1 MKVHFIAIGG
11 SAMHSLALALYKKG
25 YAITGSD
32 DEFFEPSKSRLSAA
46 GLLPKTSGWHPEKI
60 TTDLD
65 AVILGMH
72 ARNDNPELI
81 RARELGLKIYSY
93 PEYLFEQTKDKTRVV
108 IGGSHGKT
116 SITSMVIHV
125 LSYNRLDFDFMVGAQ
140 LEGQEDN
147 IRLTK
152 NAKIAVFEG
161 DEYLSST
168 IDLRPK
174 FHLYKPNIALISGIA
189 WDHVNVFT
197 TFDVYVEQFKIF
209 IDKIEPDGNLI
220 YCADD
225 PLVSGIALIARDD
238 VSSFPYN
245 YHPYE
250 VIESQVFLL
259 HEGRKYPVR
268 VFGKHN
274 MQNLNGAKQVCKLL
288 GISDKQFYEAIA
300 TFNGASKRLQL
311 IGQNDHT
318 NIYLDFAHSPSK
330 LSATVRAVKEHFPK
344 RKLIACM
351 ELHTFSSLSEDFLQ
365 QYYGTM
371 ERADRAYVYF
381 SPNEIEVKKLK
392 QFSVESVER
401 AFDSKHLSVF
411 TDLNALIR
419 EMKSIDWK
427 DKNLLLMSSGNFD
440 GLDFTGFAKELLRQ

>member
-1 MKVHFIAIGG
+1 
-11 SAMHSLALALYKKG
+11 
-25 YAITGSD
+25 
-32 DEFFEPSKSRLSAA
+32 
-46 GLLPKTSGWHPEKI
+46 
-60 TTDLD
+60 
-65 AVILGMH
+65 
-72 ARNDNPELI
+72 
-81 RARELGLKIYSY
+81 
-93 PEYLFEQTKDKTRVV
+93 
-108 IGGSHGKT
+108 
-116 SITSMVIHV
+116 
-125 LSYNRLDFDFMVGAQ
+125 
-140 LEGQEDN
+140 
-147 IRLTK
+147 
-152 NAKIAVFEG
+152 
-161 DEYLSST
+161 
-168 IDLRPK
+168 
-174 FHLYKPNIALISGIA
+174 
-189 WDHVNVFT
+189 
-197 TFDVYVEQFKIF
+197 
-209 IDKIEPDGNLI
+209 
-220 YCADD
+220 
-225 PLVSGIALIARDD
+225 
-238 VSSFPYN
+238 
-245 YHPYE
+245 
-250 VIESQVFLL
+250 
-259 HEGRKYPVR
+259 
-268 VFGKHN
+268 